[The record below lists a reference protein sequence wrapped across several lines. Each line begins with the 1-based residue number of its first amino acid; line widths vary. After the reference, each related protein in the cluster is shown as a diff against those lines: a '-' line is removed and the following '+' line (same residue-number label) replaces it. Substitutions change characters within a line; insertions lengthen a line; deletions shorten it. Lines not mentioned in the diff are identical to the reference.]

1 MVKVFVLWDLIH
13 QLGSAKLHIW
23 VLQVLHITTRLRKH
37 LASSRLQNI
46 YGVPLYL
53 TSYPSFWLNYFNLS
67 QNKAINVCLSDFY
80 WIFLSGK
87 SLGTY
92 GRFYISPLRDFQYK
106 ENFNCQC
113 TNSNTKIRSVF
124 FLSTFLEIMI
134 VSWFWRRN
142 KEINSKKIRF
152 CWDNAY
158 SLLWQ
163 IVLWATRR
171 VFFVIFILTR
181 PLFLTMKLLVKF

>member
-1 MVKVFVLWDLIH
+1 M
-13 QLGSAKLHIW
+13 
-23 VLQVLHITTRLRKH
+23 
-37 LASSRLQNI
+37 
-46 YGVPLYL
+46 
-53 TSYPSFWLNYFNLS
+53 
-67 QNKAINVCLSDFY
+67 
-80 WIFLSGK
+80 
-87 SLGTY
+87 
-92 GRFYISPLRDFQYK
+92 FYISPLRDFQYK

-163 IVLWATRR
+163 IFLWATRR
-171 VFFVIFILTR
+171 AFFCYIYINSAIIFNNEIVGQILRSVLVSDRPILCPCSWDLKMRINFNILRGKDLFQRVFWPVWILLKLALLECIKIYLI
-181 PLFLTMKLLVKF
+181 LFNYYLCALFWKE